1 MNYGPGVTH
10 QLEDFK
16 EVQVGVEDVLDLLQP
31 LLAQGAHGVAN
42 SVEAHAAGEDDEALE
57 QGLAAGDV
65 FELQVRD
72 AIGELAMQKNK
83 REKKKRLYGMLI
95 LLWNIPQ
102 RIKLLHE
109 MSPGSLTPHTPPTNT
124 PTPPHPLPQ
133 LTCSSRSFALTS

>member
-1 MNYGPGVTH
+1 MNYGPCVAH

-42 SVEAHAAGEDDEALE
+42 SVEAHAAGEDDEAFE

-72 AIGELAMQKNK
+72 AIGKLATQKKKKGK
-83 REKKKRLYGMLI
+83 RKEKKNT
-95 LLWNIPQ
+95 WNADITV
-102 RIKLLHE
+102 E
-109 MSPGSLTPHTPPTNT
+109 
-124 PTPPHPLPQ
+124 
-133 LTCSSRSFALTS
+133 CTSKNQNAP

>member
-1 MNYGPGVTH
+1 MNYGPCVAH

-72 AIGELAMQKNK
+72 AIGELATQEKK
-83 REKKKRLYGMLI
+83 EEKEKKKRTHGMLI
-95 LLWNIPQ
+95 LLWNVPQ
-102 RIKLLHE
+102 RIKMLRE
-109 MSPGSLTPHTPPTNT
+109 MSPDGLTPQTPLR
-124 PTPPHPLPQ
+124 PPPPFFH
-133 LTCSSRSFALTS
+133 RSPVPVEFVR

>member
-1 MNYGPGVTH
+1 MNNGPDVAH

-16 EVQVGVEDVLDLLQP
+16 EVQVGVEDVLNLLQP

-72 AIGELAMQKNK
+72 AIGELAKQKNDCMECWCYCRMYLK
-83 REKKKRLYGMLI
+83 ES
-95 LLWNIPQ
+95 N
-102 RIKLLHE
+102 
-109 MSPGSLTPHTPPTNT
+109 
-124 PTPPHPLPQ
+124 
-133 LTCSSRSFALTS
+133 CSMK